1 MQTEKRVIRENL
13 KGHGGNFGVKKK
25 IEKKGRQKES
35 FELTTRLA
43 WWGIE
48 HRRHGWIRIKGLS
61 VCVCVCV
68 CVCAYG
74 NGRPA
79 VRNQQLVSDSVLSR
93 VALQTNS
100 LTFYKNTKK
109 GVCVCFYFL
118 LELGL
123 YCYPVGQ
130 TNRYTV
136 LCVSLLYYVHVV
148 IMPR

>member
-1 MQTEKRVIRENL
+1 M
-13 KGHGGNFGVKKK
+13 GGNLGVMKKSG
-25 IEKKGRQKES
+25 KKGKQKES

-68 CVCAYG
+68 CVYAYG

-100 LTFYKNTKK
+100 NVLQEYKERYC
-109 GVCVCFYFL
+109 VCVCVSIFSL
-118 LELGL
+118 NLESTQWDRTDQ
-123 YCYPVGQ
+123 P
-130 TNRYTV
+130 TDK